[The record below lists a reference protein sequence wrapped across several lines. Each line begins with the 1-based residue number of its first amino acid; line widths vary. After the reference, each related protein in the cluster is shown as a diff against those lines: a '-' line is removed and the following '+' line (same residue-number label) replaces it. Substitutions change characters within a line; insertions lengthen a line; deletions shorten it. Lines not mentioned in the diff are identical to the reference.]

1 MIMQWRSLQSLAT
14 ILLLVVKLPNTLS
27 SEPLSSSIHPSKMAL
42 VVDIDNTLYQETHAG
57 IERQIVDNTHAYC
70 QEHLQMSSE
79 QADDLFHEYGSTIEG
94 LRQTVWKDIDEKEQ
108 KLAHYYEQVYKDID
122 MSKLLP
128 PSSKGRGS
136 STGYTHGQ
144 EQRLIRRLFESSP
157 NPIVWASNS
166 PSWHVRNV
174 IRGMGLSKIRSAV
187 DMITPDL
194 SEGFPT
200 KHAAEAFFGN
210 RLEEYHK
217 LIMLDD
223 SKRNLEQICSAFKNA
238 VGVRIS
244 HDAGEGLDL
253 LTALLQHWRL
263 IDPHFT
269 MDSIK
274 YLQSKNVVDRQSI
287 HKDTWDLVI
296 ETLKQTARERTTMPL
311 EIVDVGAGLLSML
324 DLFLNGDRER
334 DLSSLLSSYE
344 GIQLHYT
351 AYESNRDLWK
361 AIQNRLRQLGFML
374 EEQIGEDDYLFTHPQ
389 VRLRMLLRDFDDE
402 KVIDPRHV
410 PDLIVGCCFADL
422 MDPYELVPSLIR
434 RFHLQGSRQD
444 TLLYFP
450 ITFCGTTQFM
460 IPQPFETDPAAS
472 ANIPSDTLAFQLYS
486 RALSETLGH
495 NLDHRLLIQA
505 MEDYGFTVASK
516 GRSNW
521 NIDASSHS
529 YLYET
534 MLYFFGSSAG
544 PELLEEGWDAGAWI
558 QRARA
563 NRPTIIATNTDI
575 LFKVAQM
582 TSSNRDCV
590 TNEEAQQQYEEIQFV
605 APREVT
611 TVQRKLP
618 EELGPNEV
626 LGKHE
631 RT

>member
-1 MIMQWRSLQSLAT
+1 
-14 ILLLVVKLPNTLS
+14 
-27 SEPLSSSIHPSKMAL
+27 
-42 VVDIDNTLYQETHAG
+42 
-57 IERQIVDNTHAYC
+57 
-70 QEHLQMSSE
+70 
-79 QADDLFHEYGSTIEG
+79 
-94 LRQTVWKDIDEKEQ
+94 
-108 KLAHYYEQVYKDID
+108 
-122 MSKLLP
+122 
-128 PSSKGRGS
+128 
-136 STGYTHGQ
+136 
-144 EQRLIRRLFESSP
+144 
-157 NPIVWASNS
+157 
-166 PSWHVRNV
+166 
-174 IRGMGLSKIRSAV
+174 
-187 DMITPDL
+187 
-194 SEGFPT
+194 
-200 KHAAEAFFGN
+200 
-210 RLEEYHK
+210 
-217 LIMLDD
+217 
-223 SKRNLEQICSAFKNA
+223 
-238 VGVRIS
+238 
-244 HDAGEGLDL
+244 
-253 LTALLQHWRL
+253 
-263 IDPHFT
+263 
-269 MDSIK
+269 
-274 YLQSKNVVDRQSI
+274 
-287 HKDTWDLVI
+287 
-296 ETLKQTARERTTMPL
+296 
-311 EIVDVGAGLLSML
+311 
-324 DLFLNGDRER
+324 
-334 DLSSLLSSYE
+334 
-344 GIQLHYT
+344 
-351 AYESNRDLWK
+351 
-361 AIQNRLRQLGFML
+361 
-374 EEQIGEDDYLFTHPQ
+374 
-389 VRLRMLLRDFDDE
+389 
-402 KVIDPRHV
+402 
-410 PDLIVGCCFADL
+410 L